1 MNTEE
6 IKRKVVEL
14 YESNRFSNREISRQV
29 KMDHSVVKTW
39 LSIYKYHGLEGLL
52 TPAYTSYPE
61 SFKMRVTQ
69 YMIETAASYTDAAG
83 RFRIFSRATIWKWMK
98 VYFTEAQW
106 ALYYFKREQRDE
118 MKKQNPEKL
127 TETENLKKEI
137 DLLKAENAYL
147 KKLHALI
154 QEKKSFKQKKK

>member
-1 MNTEE
+1 MNTEA

-14 YESNRFSNREISRQV
+14 YESKRFSNKEISRQV
-29 KMDHSVVKTW
+29 KTAHAVVNTW

-61 SFKMRVTQ
+61 SFKMRVIQ
-69 YMIETAASYTDAAG
+69 YVIETAASYTEVAG
-83 RFRIFSRATIWKWMK
+83 KFRIFSRATIWKWMK
-98 VYFTEAQW
+98 AYFSEAEW
-106 ALYYFKREQRDE
+106 ALYYFKREQRDQ
-118 MKKQNPEKL
+118 MKKQKPEVL
-127 TETENLKKEI
+127 TETEKLKKEI

-154 QEKKSFKQKKK
+154 QEKDQSKPKKK